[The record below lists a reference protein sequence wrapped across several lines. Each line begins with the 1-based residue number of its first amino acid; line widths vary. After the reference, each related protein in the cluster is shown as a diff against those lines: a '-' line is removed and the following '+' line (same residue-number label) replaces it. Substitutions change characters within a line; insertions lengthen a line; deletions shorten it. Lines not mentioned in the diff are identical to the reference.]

1 MSVVLALAPRLRRA
15 GGRDQRLTTT
25 LAVTAF
31 AVTTALTLSVIG
43 GLRGFLDRADH
54 PTTAYLRLMGP
65 DYVVFAWTAVVLLVV
80 PLVTLGGGA
89 ARLGVSR
96 RDARLATLR
105 LLGVTPREVVALTVL
120 ETSFQGLLGAAAGAL
135 GYVVLLPVWT
145 RVTFQQ
151 DPFSAGD
158 LWVGWPIL
166 LAALVVVPL
175 LAAVSGAVSLWRVVV
190 SPLGVA
196 NRQTPRGL
204 TVVRLVVAV
213 AALGVFMLVS
223 AFMSAVGPAAIAF
236 FLGCFAVAF
245 AAMNAVGP
253 WALGL
258 LGRLALRAASAPARL
273 LAARRLI
280 DDPRATWRVVGGLGL
295 AGFVAGTLAIV
306 PTFAAS
312 SSHGDPDIVLLV
324 ADMSRGAILTLVIT
338 FVVAAASAGI
348 AQAASVLDR
357 RREYALAHLAGV
369 PVDLFDAV
377 RRREVVGPM
386 LVVSVGSALA
396 AVVMLVP
403 LVGTAALRSSAGL
416 LLLVGCLAS
425 GAALV
430 FAATETSHPLL
441 RSVLADTVV
450 RVD

>member
-1 MSVVLALAPRLRRA
+1 
-15 GGRDQRLTTT
+15 
-25 LAVTAF
+25 
-31 AVTTALTLSVIG
+31 
-43 GLRGFLDRADH
+43 
-54 PTTAYLRLMGP
+54 
-65 DYVVFAWTAVVLLVV
+65 
-80 PLVTLGGGA
+80 
-89 ARLGVSR
+89 
-96 RDARLATLR
+96 
-105 LLGVTPREVVALTVL
+105 
-120 ETSFQGLLGAAAGAL
+120 
-135 GYVVLLPVWT
+135 
-145 RVTFQQ
+145 VTFQR
-151 DPFSAGD
+151 DPFSAGE

-166 LAALVVVPL
+166 LGALVVVPL
-175 LAAVSGAVSLWRVVV
+175 LAAVSGAISLRRVVV

-204 TVVRLVVAV
+204 TVIRLVVAV
-213 AALGVFMLVS
+213 VALGVFMVVS

-236 FLGCFAVAF
+236 FLGCFTVAF

-253 WALGL
+253 WVLGL
-258 LGRLALRAASAPARL
+258 LGRLALRAASTPVRL

-280 DDPRATWRVVGGLGL
+280 DDPRATWRIVGGLGL
-295 AGFVAGTLAIV
+295 AGFVAGALAIV
-306 PTFAAS
+306 PTIAAS

-338 FVVAAASAGI
+338 FVVAAAAAGI

-369 PVDLFDAV
+369 PVELFDAV

-403 LVGTAALRSSAGL
+403 LLGTGVLVSTSGL
-416 LLLVGCLAS
+416 LVLAGCLIGGS
-425 GAALV
+425 VLV

-441 RSVLADTVV
+441 RSVLAGTVV
-450 RVD
+450 RAD